1 MSVLFYHVDAF
12 TAQPFAGNPAAV
24 VILQSD
30 EQFNDD
36 SHLQKIA
43 TEFNLPATAFLL
55 PSTQTVNNAVL
66 KQKIKWFDPSKR
78 IPICGHGTLAAS
90 HVLFEGNTQANTI
103 EYDAGPAGA
112 LIARRDKEDSIV
124 LDFPACRL
132 VGTQDAGQAIKDGI
146 NLEQVLQSLFP
157 DDVKIEFVGR
167 GDRGGYVDLL
177 VVEVME
183 NYPLKGKK
191 LNNHVLV
198 GNHYATI
205 LP

>member
-1 MSVLFYHVDAF
+1 
-12 TAQPFAGNPAAV
+12 
-24 VILQSD
+24 
-30 EQFNDD
+30 
-36 SHLQKIA
+36 
-43 TEFNLPATAFLL
+43 LPATAFLL
-55 PSTQTVNNAVL
+55 PSTQTVNDAVL

-78 IPICGHGTLAAS
+78 IPICGHGSLAAS
-90 HVLFEGNTQANTI
+90 HILFEGNTQVHTI

-112 LIARRDKEDSIV
+112 LIARRDKEDSIM

-132 VGTQDAGQAIKDGI
+132 VGIQDAGQAIKEGV
-146 NLEQVLQSLFP
+146 NLEQVLKSVFP

-183 NYPLKGKK
+183 DYPLKGMK

-198 GNHYATI
+198 GDRYTI
-205 LP
+205 LPP